1 MGFVDTLN
9 AIRSQLSKYP
19 ETLYIYI
26 EDKANGA
33 AIIDSLSHE
42 FSGVVPVT
50 PEGGKNS
57 RAAAVSHIIESGH
70 VHLPEYASWLEDYLK
85 ETAAFPA
92 GKHDDQ
98 VDATSQ
104 ALNRL
109 TLIVADVTVSKHRR
123 YTKYSKDMLED
134 LENATPDVQIYLLK
148 HWGYPEE

>member
-1 MGFVDTLN
+1 MDTLN

-57 RAAAVSHIIESGH
+57 RAAAVSHILGSWH
-70 VHLPEYASWLEDYLK
+70 LHLPEYASWLEDYLK
-85 ETAAFPA
+85 ERRHSQLVNTTTRWTRRH
-92 GKHDDQ
+92 KH
-98 VDATSQ
+98 
-104 ALNRL
+104 
-109 TLIVADVTVSKHRR
+109 
-123 YTKYSKDMLED
+123 
-134 LENATPDVQIYLLK
+134 
-148 HWGYPEE
+148 